1 MSVSPL
7 FVRLPRAQADALDRA
22 SFELKTS
29 KQDLVAGLITRYVD
43 LSAPETL
50 AELLALA
57 QEGREEK
64 REPFGFGAAATRR
77 VTIETEPDRVAV
89 GRAGFRSAEGP
100 DVLTV
105 EQAAELLVVAPDAVR
120 ALAESGDLPARQI
133 GDEWRFAR
141 TAILAWLAG
150 GGG

>member
-64 REPFGFGAAATRR
+64 REPFGFGAATRR

-89 GRAGFRSAEGP
+89 GRAGFRDTGGP
-100 DVLTV
+100 DVLTI
-105 EQAAELLVVAPDAVR
+105 EQAAELLRVAPDAVR

-133 GDEWRFAR
+133 GEEWRFAR

-150 GGG
+150 GG

>member
-7 FVRLPRAQADALDRA
+7 FVRLPRAQADALARA

-29 KQDLVAGLITRYVD
+29 KQDLVTGLITRYVD

-50 AELLALA
+50 AQLLALA
-57 QEGREEK
+57 EEGREEQ
-64 REPFGFGAAATRR
+64 REPFGFGAATRR
-77 VTIETEPDRVAV
+77 VTIETEPDRSVV
-89 GRAGFRSAEGP
+89 GRAGFRPAEGP

-105 EQAAELLVVAPDAVR
+105 EQAAELLAVEPDAVR
-120 ALAESGDLPARQI
+120 GLAESGELPGRRI

-141 TAILAWLAG
+141 AAILAWLAG
-150 GGG
+150 GS